1 MKDNDAEIPDNV
13 AGKEWREKKKIEEGD
28 KIVVFENEAGQRV
41 VMTLKEALDV
51 WEENTRDLQQTI
63 KATRE
68 AFKRRARRFESAAP

>member
-28 KIVVFENEAGQRV
+28 KIVAFENEAGQRV

-51 WEENTRDLQQTI
+51 WRR
-63 KATRE
+63 TRE
-68 AFKRRARRFESAAP
+68 ICSKRSRRRGKPSKSGRED